1 MSTINPPTRTTT
13 AVFDDPALED
23 AFRRD
28 GFVVI
33 DFAPPRLLTELL
45 DEYDRLDSGIDEGYY
60 PSLMSDDLA
69 YKTETHRRVTDLV
82 WPHLRRVLVGYQ
94 PLLGVFMVKHS
105 GADTEVPPHQDWII
119 AEGSTRPNMTVWLPL
134 TPVTVETGQ
143 MRVLPGSNHWLE
155 GLRGSP
161 SFPTQWEA
169 EYERV
174 RDELMEPVV
183 IGLGQAMVYDI
194 SVLHGT
200 PPNTSAATRVATS
213 LYAIPQ
219 DATPVHYHRD
229 EAGNVAGYRVP
240 DDFCATFRIGDVP
253 DGERFVEIPDY
264 SLTPLSFDEMARRHR
279 AERG

>member
-1 MSTINPPTRTTT
+1 MSTINPPAQSTS
-13 AVFDDPALED
+13 AVFTDPEREA

-28 GFVVI
+28 GFVVV
-33 DFAPPRLLTELL
+33 DFAPPRLIEELL
-45 DEYDRLDSGIDEGYY
+45 AEYERLDSGIDEGYY
-60 PSLMSDDLA
+60 PSLMSDDLE
-69 YKTETHRRVTDLV
+69 YKAETHRRVTDLV
-82 WPHLRRVLVGYQ
+82 WPYLQQVVDGYQ
-94 PLLGVFMVKHS
+94 PLLGVFMVKHP
-105 GADTEVPPHQDWII
+105 GPDTEVPPHQDWII
-119 AEGSTRPNMTVWLPL
+119 AEGSDRPNMTVWLPL
-134 TPVTVETGQ
+134 TPVTVDTGQ

-183 IGLGQAMVYDI
+183 IGPGQAMVYDI

-200 PPNTSAATRVATS
+200 PPNVSGSTRVATS
-213 LYAIPQ
+213 LYAIPA

-229 EAGNVAGYRVP
+229 AEGHVAGYRVP

-264 SLTPLSFDEMARRHR
+264 SLTPLSFDEMAARHR
-279 AERG
+279 LERA